1 MSEAQAQSNQ
11 EEQSMEEILE
21 SIRRIIAEDENG
33 EEVAPQETAKEAP
46 QEAAEDTPEK
56 AEEAGDIL
64 ELTEVVQE
72 EEASEEQEEE
82 DVAEANDP
90 ADDILNNIDAAL
102 GSDEAEEDSDAEDS
116 LLSEPAAQAASSML
130 KDLKKNAAKSTPMES
145 NLPSTRNGTTVE
157 DLMIEAMRP
166 MLKSWLDENLPTIV
180 ERIVEREVRKL
191 SD

>member
-1 MSEAQAQSNQ
+1 VSEAQAQSNQ